1 MSHIAAVERK
11 DHLERGIFPLL
22 PALIILVISR
32 KIIIAPSELR
42 RILAVEENLSKKH
55 HMSCSSLNLSAT
67 IGYERSAM

>member
-1 MSHIAAVERK
+1 MRDPECLRTCVMSHIAAVERK

-42 RILAVEENLSKKH
+42 RILAVEENLSKKTSH
-55 HMSCSSLNLSAT
+55 VM
-67 IGYERSAM
+67 